1 MQMNSNIY
9 LHLYYKNIFIYAKY
23 QIETSVNILKVLKV
37 NQLIE
42 TGGLIHK
49 NELSN
54 STAV

>member
-1 MQMNSNIY
+1 MNSNIY
-9 LHLYYKNIFIYAKY
+9 LHLYYKNIWIYEKY
-23 QIETSVNILKVLKV
+23 KIETSVNILKVLKV

-42 TGGLIHK
+42 TVGLIHK